1 MPIKIPNDLPATKT
15 LTGENIFV
23 MTETRAITQDIR
35 PLKVLLLN
43 LMPKKYR
50 DGDTALPPHRQ
61 HAPAGRT

>member
-23 MTETRAITQDIR
+23 MTETRA
-35 PLKVLLLN
+35 
-43 LMPKKYR
+43 KKNR
-50 DGDTALPPHRQ
+50 DGDTAFPPHRQ